1 MEKNGYI
8 FIKQNFDTLDTDT
21 EPTLTEISEV
31 PVQAISD
38 SALKIGDFSRGN
50 QLLKVNGKMVY
61 LQMENKP
68 ATREEILKAAKS
80 KGNGKSKIVT
90 TDAQGKVTVKSG
102 RKMVT
107 KTAYLRKHANVLK
120 GNSVKK
126 VGDDDS
132 GQSQLTVKPV
142 SVPNMVKN
150 VMKCTNPLQLLSMKQ
165 EPMGLVQVLPDQ
177 LVIPVSMMQMPLG
190 SNVSQVFQS
199 PNIVTLDTSSSQQCI
214 VNASSPSF
222 KITGICNTNTDSAL
236 NRNENVFPIG
246 SIKQEIVEIQQVET
260 VDEKGAAGD
269 LSGSSMTSTPIVSDA
284 PWQGVLNINSEQEL
298 VEYINSQS
306 NTSVDT
312 EQGYTIFIQNV
323 DPNNGAVLSS
333 TLDSQNLLAGTG
345 MSSVFTDQ
353 GNMISDILPVV
364 SNVEEAQAHSSHTE
378 ESKILQMLDETV
390 EHIDDDQIKSNNV
403 IEIRTEGDTDNEL
416 VGTDKIVKIEID
428 SEYVE
433 VNNACDV
440 QEEMSV
446 VKINKMVE
454 STSQDDGMHVESH
467 SEHLHDPDQSPDNA
481 TGQLLIREDES
492 DSEHLH
498 EVCLSE
504 ETVVEEFTHVEKE
517 SIQH

>member
-1 MEKNGYI
+1 
-8 FIKQNFDTLDTDT
+8 
-21 EPTLTEISEV
+21 
-31 PVQAISD
+31 
-38 SALKIGDFSRGN
+38 
-50 QLLKVNGKMVY
+50 
-61 LQMENKP
+61 
-68 ATREEILKAAKS
+68 
-80 KGNGKSKIVT
+80 
-90 TDAQGKVTVKSG
+90 
-102 RKMVT
+102 
-107 KTAYLRKHANVLK
+107 
-120 GNSVKK
+120 
-126 VGDDDS
+126 
-132 GQSQLTVKPV
+132 
-142 SVPNMVKN
+142 
-150 VMKCTNPLQLLSMKQ
+150 
-165 EPMGLVQVLPDQ
+165 
-177 LVIPVSMMQMPLG
+177 
-190 SNVSQVFQS
+190 
-199 PNIVTLDTSSSQQCI
+199 
-214 VNASSPSF
+214 
-222 KITGICNTNTDSAL
+222 
-236 NRNENVFPIG
+236 
-246 SIKQEIVEIQQVET
+246 
-260 VDEKGAAGD
+260 
-269 LSGSSMTSTPIVSDA
+269 
-284 PWQGVLNINSEQEL
+284 
-298 VEYINSQS
+298 
-306 NTSVDT
+306 
-312 EQGYTIFIQNV
+312 
-323 DPNNGAVLSS
+323 LSS